1 MVKVSDAIDASYD
14 ILKNKV
20 PSARF
25 EAELVVSHVLQKD
38 RLRLL
43 IDKNQQVSPD
53 DFDKIKSM
61 SCKRACG
68 VPLAYITGKKE
79 FMSLEFKV
87 NSSVLIPR
95 PETEELVSLIIGLY
109 KGKRVRILDLCT
121 GSGAICCA
129 LAHYLGDAICTGADI
144 SADALTVARENA
156 QSLGVSDRCEFV
168 CYDVLNPAGFEH
180 QFDIVVSNP
189 PYIESHVIPSL
200 EDTVK
205 NNEPIIALDGG
216 ADGLSFYRK
225 ITNDIDMYLKTGGML
240 FFEIGYNQGEDL
252 KNLMTARFNDI
263 KIIKD
268 LSGND
273 RIASGRL
280 I

>member
-1 MVKVSDAIDASYD
+1 MVKVSDAIGASFD

-25 EAELVVSHVLQKD
+25 EAELVVSHVLKKD
-38 RLRLL
+38 KLKLL
-43 IDKNQQVSPD
+43 IDKNKQISTEH
-53 DFDKIKSM
+53 FDKIMDM
-61 SCKRACG
+61 SQQRACG
-68 VPLAYITGKKE
+68 VPMAYITGKKE

-95 PETEELVSLIIGLY
+95 PETEELVSLIMELY
-109 KGKRVRILDLCT
+109 KGKKVRILDLCT

-129 LAHYLGDAICTGADI
+129 LAHYLSDVICTGADI
-144 SADALTVARENA
+144 SADALKIAEENSH
-156 QSLGVSDRCEFV
+156 SLGVSDRCDFI
-168 CYDVLNPAGFEH
+168 CYDVLNPTGFDNK
-180 QFDIVVSNP
+180 FDIVVSNP

-225 ITNDIDMYLKTGGML
+225 IINDINMYLKTGGML
-240 FFEIGYNQGEDL
+240 FFEIGYNQGDDL
-252 KNLMTARFNDI
+252 KKLMAGKFNDI

-268 LSGND
+268 FSGND